1 MKNKARLQRIV
12 SVRGTGNLST
22 WCLIQSGGIVM
33 ELVHVY
39 LPLSQP
45 KHCKPSIPEIP
56 FPTKIAQHKCL
67 WGHFRVLGVLDLFQ
81 QTEPLGIS
89 PKSAKSISL
98 ATRTIPEN
106 KPLCFSPP
114 VRWGLLDFMSDTS
127 PLPPLPLPSSPS
139 SSSSAILCDQC
150 SAPDLNGES
159 ARSVCRA
166 GPQLR
171 VCEISVPRR
180 TSTAS
185 LRGQCSAPDLN
196 RESARSVLRAGPQP
210 RVCEISVACRTS
222 TASLRDQC
230 CVPDLNR
237 ESARSVL
244 RAGPQLDPAS
254 SVLWQDHNRR
264 YVRKICQ
271 KEFQK
276 ICPKECQK
284 ICQKEC
290 QKICQKEWQQICQK
304 ECQKECQKICQKE
317 CQKICQKECQQICQK
332 ECQNECIMSERMS
345 ERTQKICQKDCQE
358 ICQK

>member
-1 MKNKARLQRIV
+1 MFIYSFFLTTIYVFLLFSFFIV
-12 SVRGTGNLST
+12 SFSLS
-22 WCLIQSGGIVM
+22 
-33 ELVHVY
+33 
-39 LPLSQP
+39 
-45 KHCKPSIPEIP
+45 
-56 FPTKIAQHKCL
+56 
-67 WGHFRVLGVLDLFQ
+67 
-81 QTEPLGIS
+81 
-89 PKSAKSISL
+89 
-98 ATRTIPEN
+98 
-106 KPLCFSPP
+106 FSPP

-196 RESARSVLRAGPQP
+196 GESARSVLRAGPQP

-254 SVLWQDHNRR
+254 SVLWQEKKRFGFVFKEKGLPR
-264 YVRKICQ
+264 VLKKFAGSSSICLQYVGLWCAQAIQSRSLGRLC
-271 KEFQK
+271 
-276 ICPKECQK
+276 
-284 ICQKEC
+284 
-290 QKICQKEWQQICQK
+290 
-304 ECQKECQKICQKE
+304 
-317 CQKICQKECQQICQK
+317 
-332 ECQNECIMSERMS
+332 
-345 ERTQKICQKDCQE
+345 D
-358 ICQK
+358 